1 MAPRKALRRA
11 LVSLLAAILLVAISL
26 AVFGWKRL
34 PSVESE
40 PALAQEPSPSG
51 QAGSGGTAFMV
62 LIDESGGMNGRCG
75 DSGQVFV
82 VDQEGKRYQI
92 ARFFY
97 SLVFSYWETLPVNER
112 PQEPLIGFIQYA
124 RQFTRTDIPPEGPPS
139 GVDSCYTRYV
149 DAIKV
154 AINQLESMRQQGAH
168 DLHIILITDGS
179 FRGTQSRESDRGTE
193 TDHQNAQDDLGE
205 TFRNYL
211 GDIKL
216 HVLIL
221 GRSRC
226 YEQNDCG
233 LNSADY
239 ALRRDDIEWWRDTA
253 PNIKP
258 GQITVLDERHPFEA
272 IAQIF
277 WDWVSQTSFGTSN
290 LPSTR
295 RGRWDMSQDL
305 VLEIPPAAEWA
316 KVVLVSPN
324 PLNEADILLYD
335 ENGRELD
342 QPRLLQVHSK
352 LPAQGLYWAIDLE
365 PRRQSCT
372 PRKWTLRLSCRG
384 QSAHLCESFFY
395 WWVDFPEPRVQSV
408 EVPPRLHPPQFPNPY
423 PLTITVALNTG
434 ASKESVDKIAC
445 YRWVLEAYGENPS
458 SEPDNRGDALLLQRK
473 IYDKLQSGEF
483 SITLPITPFTCAP
496 HSIRVVA
503 RIENVDESG
512 NAYTID
518 EKTSLSEIAYQPEIL
533 WDQIRCECSGMR
545 EADSGPGCSCQPPS
559 GYSVDSSSPITLEI
573 PIRYATEVCNP
584 GIQIRFKLVCNQPSC
599 GGDKCLDPSQV
610 QEWDP
615 AQNINSNYIQSLP
628 IITQGE
634 TASYQ
639 VVFTP
644 SNPSNPGL
652 WECGYQAISITQ
664 ISKNGERIPLGN
676 VDLREKCLPDTSRL
690 DVTPILIFVFI
701 GSRNLFFR
709 LRKPALSADGCPL
722 PYTEVLDGTK
732 GSA

>member
-11 LVSLLAAILLVAISL
+11 LVSLLASILLVAISL

-97 SLVFSYWETLPVNER
+97 SLVFSYWETLPVKER

-149 DAIKV
+149 DAIKA

-193 TDHQNAQDDLGE
+193 TDHQNGQDDLGE

-221 GRSRC
+221 GRIQC

-277 WDWVSQTSFGTSN
+277 WDWVSQTPFGTSN

-324 PLNEADILLYD
+324 PLNEADISLYD

-352 LPAQGLYWAIDLE
+352 LPAQSLYWAIDLE

-408 EVPPRLHPPQFPNPY
+408 EVPPRLYPPQFPTPY
-423 PLTITVALNTG
+423 PLTITVALNIG

-458 SEPDNRGDALLLQRK
+458 SEPDNRRDALLLQRK

-533 WDQIRCECSGMR
+533 WDQIRCEGSHQG
-545 EADSGPGCSCQPPS
+545 ASPGPGCSRRSPPTL
-559 GYSVDSSSPITLEI
+559 SVDPSLPITVEI
-573 PIRYATEVCNP
+573 PVRYATENCNP
-584 GIQIRFKLVCNQPSC
+584 GIQLRFRPLCSRPSC
-599 GGDKCLDPSQV
+599 GGNGCPAPSQIEGWDPS
-610 QEWDP
+610 EP
-615 AQNINSNYIQSLP
+615 NIQSKY
-628 IITQGE
+628 IKNIQAITQGD
-634 TASYQ
+634 TVSYQ
-639 VVFTP
+639 FVLKPGASPT
-644 SNPSNPGL
+644 SPGL
-652 WECGYQAISITQ
+652 WECGYQIISVTQ
-664 ISKNGERIPLGN
+664 ISESGEEHHLGD
-676 VDLREKCLPDTSRL
+676 VDLRRKCLSGTSYL
-690 DVTPILIFVFI
+690 DVTPILIFVLI
-701 GSRNLFFR
+701 GSRSLFTR
-709 LRKPALSADGCPL
+709 RCTPNPSAD
-722 PYTEVLDGTK
+722 
-732 GSA
+732 